1 MLFIGVFKELDG
13 VDALIKLFRS
23 RGKGVKGFMYFMPS
37 WLMHSLGGLGALILP
52 EKSCS
57 SRRHFYSE
65 RTIFVSKTNVR

>member
-1 MLFIGVFKELDG
+1 MLFIGVLKELDG
-13 VDALIKLFRS
+13 VDPLIKLFRS
-23 RGKGVKGFMYFMPS
+23 RDKGVKGLHVLHAFMA
-37 WLMHSLGGLGALILP
+37 HAQLGRSRGILP